1 MNMITNTKVKFSDGV
16 SPMFYVLYDI
26 EKERYKIHA
35 DCSYE
40 GSGDPDCGCD
50 GVDNF

>member
-1 MNMITNTKVKFSDGV
+1 MMTTMNVKSNCGV
-16 SPMFYVLYDI
+16 SLMFYVLYDV
-26 EKERYKIHA
+26 EKEKYKIHA

-40 GSGDPDCGCD
+40 GSGDPDCDCD

>member
-1 MNMITNTKVKFSDGV
+1 MMKTMNVKSNCKVG
-16 SPMFYVLYDI
+16 PMFYVLYVT
-26 EKERYKIHA
+26 EKEKYKIHA

-50 GVDNF
+50 GVDGF